1 MTSNLLITLA
11 QISGATP
18 ASTPERPPDPLN
30 MIVWMVFA
38 FVLVYF
44 LTIRPQRK
52 KQMELEQQIKTLKT
66 GDRIITSGG
75 IHGVIANVKSDTSTS
90 LTLKIAEN
98 VKIDIEK
105 SAITS
110 VLRDKPVVEIKS

>member
-1 MTSNLLITLA
+1 
-11 QISGATP
+11 
-18 ASTPERPPDPLN
+18 

-52 KQMELEQQIKTLKT
+52 KQAELEQQIKALKT
-66 GDRIITSGG
+66 GDKVITSGG

-98 VKIDIEK
+98 VKIDVEK
-105 SAITS
+105 SAIAS
-110 VLRDKPVVEIKS
+110 VLRDKPVETKA